1 MMVEERSLV
10 RLVAVQHLRTAYG
23 IKTKNWNKNKAA
35 SCKSTATT
43 NSTKVFGVPLE
54 SLPYYNMARG
64 RVPSFLV
71 DACMKLQAHVDTE
84 GLFRKSGSVV
94 RLKGLRTKVDSGEEC
109 LSAAFPCD
117 VAGLVKQFFRDLPE
131 PVLPTELQE
140 AFLKAQ
146 QLPTKE
152 ERTSA
157 TMLLS
162 CVLPDRSL
170 SVLCH
175 FFDFLQNVS
184 KRSAE
189 NKMDSANL
197 SVILAPNLLHCGEG
211 TEKMN
216 TNTEKRIRL
225 QTAVVHCFIEHAH
238 NFGALPPFL
247 EEKVSAVMHRDPAIL
262 SPAFN
267 ELQEVD
273 QNSGKRRR
281 HRHSLGVF
289 SSATPVIVTPS
300 SKRKLPLDA
309 GPSFGFSNKKR
320 RSVKKNL
327 GMELLPSSLFSGTS
341 TPGSAYSASGVL
353 DSPQSTLSSAGKSLR
368 QSDTSARRKSRRLS
382 SRHVVSRVESG
393 RAGCFSPKVDKKEAP
408 HKSLRQRFSL
418 GRSYKDAGSGSIGW
432 RLASQESTTSFC
444 FTKETTFSPSLL
456 PRIAQSNSS
465 NFISKSEDNLLSP
478 QCEPGAHRTS
488 WSGEARG
495 GSQLFSGGPFPD
507 TPMSVHLKNHC
518 MSEPAIVVSKPPTGS
533 SLPQKLCCASSAESL
548 ESESSISKAS
558 SQTVASAPKV
568 ENALGTLTHET
579 MKAEPSDSILLPLPQ
594 IRTVARLTEGTRMS
608 KFPSHHA
615 LNITFDIEA
624 LSPLHIDSI
633 VLNSSG
639 SCSPVLR
646 AVGHNSFAMSGSD
659 DSAEQV
665 HCSRLIEALD
675 MQSPAHFRLGVSPG
689 LGSTPYM
696 PRLELA
702 DELSTAGIGKAH
714 CKDVSSPESGTQ
726 MQHQQP
732 HNPECHQPRVAD
744 HIQHFNKLTLKSP
757 KGVKAK
763 HVRSPLKFQRTPVR
777 QAVRRINSIHGES
790 RLPSRNLDMAHA
802 QGIKAVKAVSLESG
816 LSPHPQ
822 PQPPKGDSRLVLN
835 RAWPFKKPPPVPP
848 KKPNTLAAKSK
859 AFALGDVT
867 NKVQTRT
874 NVDSSISD
882 AAGAQEV
889 FLPQLAENEA
899 RHYRGSPRNPLTR
912 PRLLPATKPVD
923 L

>member
-10 RLVAVQHLRTAYG
+10 RLVAVQHLRTAFG
-23 IKTKNWNKNKAA
+23 IKAKNWNKNKAA

-247 EEKVSAVMHRDPAIL
+247 EEKVSAMMHRDPAIL
-262 SPAFN
+262 SPAFI

-273 QNSGKRRR
+273 QNSGRRRR
-281 HRHSLGVF
+281 HGHSLGVF

-300 SKRKLPLDA
+300 SKRKLPLDSA
-309 GPSFGFSNKKR
+309 PSFGFSNKKR

-341 TPGSAYSASGVL
+341 TPGSACSASGVL

-368 QSDTSARRKSRRLS
+368 HSDASARRKSRRPS
-382 SRHVVSRVESG
+382 SRRVVRRVESG
-393 RAGCFSPKVDKKEAP
+393 RAGCFSPKVDKKEAA

-418 GRSYKDAGSGSIGW
+418 GRSCKDAGSGSIGW
-432 RLASQESTTSFC
+432 RLATQESTTAFC
-444 FTKETTFSPSLL
+444 LTRETATFSASLL

-465 NFISKSEDNLLSP
+465 HFISKSEDNLLSP
-478 QCEPGAHRTS
+478 QCEPGARRTS
-488 WSGEARG
+488 WSAEAPG
-495 GSQLFSGGPFPD
+495 GSRLFSPD
-507 TPMSVHLKNHC
+507 THLKNHRT
-518 MSEPAIVVSKPPTGS
+518 SEPAIVVSKPATGS
-533 SLPQKLCCASSAESL
+533 GLPQKLCRASSAESL
-548 ESESSISKAS
+548 ESESAVSEAS
-558 SQTVASAPKV
+558 SRTVAS

-579 MKAEPSDSILLPLPQ
+579 AKAQPSDATPLPLP
-594 IRTVARLTEGTRMS
+594 TEDTR
-608 KFPSHHA
+608 KFPSHNE
-615 LNITFDIEA
+615 LNMTFDSEA
-624 LSPLHIDSI
+624 LSPLHIDST
-633 VLNSSG
+633 VLSSSG
-639 SCSPVLR
+639 SCRPAPG
-646 AVGHNSFAMSGSD
+646 AVGHDSFATGGSD
-659 DSAEQV
+659 DSAERLRW
-665 HCSRLIEALD
+665 SRPVGALESSVR
-675 MQSPAHFRLGVSPG
+675 SPARFRLGVSPG
-689 LGSTPYM
+689 PRSTPYT

-702 DELSTAGIGKAH
+702 AELSAAGIGKAH
-714 CKDVSSPESGTQ
+714 RKHVSSPEAGPQ
-726 MQHQQP
+726 IQQP
-732 HNPECHQPRVAD
+732 HQPRVAD

-757 KGVKAK
+757 KGAKAK

-777 QAVRRINSIHGES
+777 QAVRRINSSHGAT
-790 RLPSRNLDMAHA
+790 RLPAGNSDTAHA
-802 QGIKAVKAVSLESG
+802 RGINAVKAVSLESG
-816 LSPHPQ
+816 LSP
-822 PQPPKGDSRLVLN
+822 R
-835 RAWPFKKPPPVPP
+835 PPPEGARPLVPKRP
-848 KKPNTLAAKSK
+848 RPVPAKKPNTRAAKSE

-867 NKVQTRT
+867 NEVPSGSD
-874 NVDSSISD
+874 VDSSVAD
-882 AAGAQEV
+882 AAGAREA
-889 FLPQLAENEA
+889 FSPQLAEIEA
-899 RHYRGSPRNPLTR
+899 RRDRGSPRDPLNR